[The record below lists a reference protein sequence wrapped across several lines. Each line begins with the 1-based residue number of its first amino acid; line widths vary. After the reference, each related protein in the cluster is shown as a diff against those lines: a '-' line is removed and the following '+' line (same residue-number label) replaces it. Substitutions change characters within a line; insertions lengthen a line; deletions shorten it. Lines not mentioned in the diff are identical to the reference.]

1 MLNFIWKQI
10 SDSPLF
16 ILHIYV
22 YLIYVFTHKHTHI
35 SMKPRF
41 NFYVLDNLIST
52 FFYSSMFVSWVRS
65 VCFQMSMSASL
76 LTRVLN
82 MAFPLLISVH
92 VSGTDSTANI
102 YWVCHNIRYVVII
115 LCGCSH
121 VKLGKNLLE
130 VRVWVCVCVY
140 ILLLLVKKLS
150 TNRLN
155 SFVKLHSLQEKQWL
169 Y

>member
-1 MLNFIWKQI
+1 M
-10 SDSPLF
+10 
-16 ILHIYV
+16 YV
-22 YLIYVFTHKHTHI
+22 YIVYVYTHKHTHI
-35 SMKPRF
+35 PMKPRF
-41 NFYVLDNLIST
+41 NLYVLDNLIST

-65 VCFQMSMSASL
+65 ICFQMSMSASL

-92 VSGTDSTANI
+92 VSGADSTANI
-102 YWVCHNIRYVVII
+102 YWVCHNIRY
-115 LCGCSH
+115 CGNHFMWMFSH
-121 VKLGKNLLE
+121 ETRKKPLQGTCT
-130 VRVWVCVCVY
+130 CVCVY

-155 SFVKLHSLQEKQWL
+155 SFVKLHSLQEKKWL